1 MFLIS
6 ALSIVFIV
14 LMFFGYNSF
23 IQTTK
28 PVMMGAKQQEKVNW
42 WNLVIIL
49 VLGLI
54 VRYVLAKI
62 DSGYEVDMNCF
73 SYWSDQVYNDG
84 FAAFYNSGTFA
95 DYPPGYMYILWVVGL
110 FRHAFPALA
119 GSTVALK
126 MPAMLCDLLTGVL
139 VYKIANRRFDSLG
152 ATFLTCLYVFNP
164 VVLIDSAMWGQVDSV
179 FTLFVAIMI
188 YLVAEKK
195 LIPAYF
201 VFAIGILV
209 KPQTLILTPILGLG
223 ILDQVFFHNFSA
235 KKFFKNLGFGLLA
248 IVLMYVC
255 VLPYAFDV
263 YWVNYAA
270 KTVAEGTIADTFL
283 PVTGNI
289 AIASTSIFT
298 RGIQSLLG
306 AIALYAGT
314 LTSYK
319 FVTVN
324 AYNFWE
330 IFKLNWHDQAEIG
343 FGLPYSTWGT
353 IFIVL
358 ICLGA
363 LVVSILNRKSQNGSK
378 YFFLGAFI
386 VAGFFTL
393 SVRVHERYMFPAF
406 VLLLLAYLY
415 KPKREYILLYLSL
428 VFAQVSNIWH
438 AFKFYD
444 PNNFD
449 WEAMYP
455 RVIGAIHAIIFV
467 CFVVILVKNFVLKRD
482 EIEKETEDD
491 EVLFVANTPEAV
503 EERRQY
509 WKPRR
514 SDEKIKFTKF
524 DWIAIVAITIIYG
537 VIALYNLG
545 DKDAPQT
552 HWETR
557 TPGDCITL
565 DFSNKTANLTSI
577 AYYDG
582 YYENREFYLEES
594 ADGVNWTAV
603 AVNGQDVNSLGGEAA
618 KFSMSSVF
626 CWGTASFYSTQPF
639 LRLRCISNE
648 TVLNELVFFDETGA
662 VVTPVN
668 AEAYA
673 ALFDENVKYPGE
685 STFRDST
692 YFDEI
697 YHARTAYEMTQNVYN
712 YEWTHP
718 PLGKFIISIGVR
730 IFGMCP
736 FGWRIMG
743 TLFGIAMLPIFY
755 LFTRRLFGKTWIST
769 VTTVLFA
776 ADFMHFAQTR
786 IATIDVYVTFFIIL
800 MYYFMYRYYRMSFN
814 DTPLVKTFIP
824 LLLCGI
830 SMGLGCACKWPGVY
844 AGIGLAVIFFYTIFV
859 RFMEYRYACND
870 PDGESNGISHDKVIK
885 NFLKNILYTFGF
897 CVLAFVII
905 PGSIYTLSY
914 IPFNNGTDMGLIQR
928 MLKNQIDMWE
938 YHSDLDATH
947 PFSSTWYEWPIMKR
961 PIWYYNKTLANGLQE
976 NISAF
981 GNPAVWWA
989 GIPAFLYMLF
999 RVVTR
1004 KDKKATFLCI
1014 GYLAQLIPWTGVTRC
1029 TFIYHYFPSVP
1040 FVVIMV
1046 GYSMYCLA
1054 YRTENEKTRRTV
1066 IISCMVYAAIVVGLF
1081 AMFYPVLSG
1090 YPIHAEY
1097 ALKWLRWFKDSWVL
1111 VSG

>member
-1 MFLIS
+1 
-6 ALSIVFIV
+6 
-14 LMFFGYNSF
+14 
-23 IQTTK
+23 
-28 PVMMGAKQQEKVNW
+28 
-42 WNLVIIL
+42 
-49 VLGLI
+49 
-54 VRYVLAKI
+54 
-62 DSGYEVDMNCF
+62 MN
-73 SYWSDQVYNDG
+73 
-84 FAAFYNSGTFA
+84 
-95 DYPPGYMYILWVVGL
+95 
-110 FRHAFPALA
+110 
-119 GSTVALK
+119 
-126 MPAMLCDLLTGVL
+126 
-139 VYKIANRRFDSLG
+139 
-152 ATFLTCLYVFNP
+152 
-164 VVLIDSAMWGQVDSV
+164 
-179 FTLFVAIMI
+179 AI
-188 YLVAEKK
+188 E
-195 LIPAYF
+195 
-201 VFAIGILV
+201 
-209 KPQTLILTPILGLG
+209 
-223 ILDQVFFHNFSA
+223 N
-235 KKFFKNLGFGLLA
+235 
-248 IVLMYVC
+248 
-255 VLPYAFDV
+255 
-263 YWVNYAA
+263 
-270 KTVAEGTIADTFL
+270 
-283 PVTGNI
+283 
-289 AIASTSIFT
+289 
-298 RGIQSLLG
+298 
-306 AIALYAGT
+306 
-314 LTSYK
+314 
-319 FVTVN
+319 
-324 AYNFWE
+324 
-330 IFKLNWHDQAEIG
+330 
-343 FGLPYSTWGT
+343 
-353 IFIVL
+353 
-358 ICLGA
+358 
-363 LVVSILNRKSQNGSK
+363 
-378 YFFLGAFI
+378 
-386 VAGFFTL
+386 
-393 SVRVHERYMFPAF
+393 
-406 VLLLLAYLY
+406 
-415 KPKREYILLYLSL
+415 
-428 VFAQVSNIWH
+428 
-438 AFKFYD
+438 
-444 PNNFD
+444 
-449 WEAMYP
+449 
-455 RVIGAIHAIIFV
+455 
-467 CFVVILVKNFVLKRD
+467 
-482 EIEKETEDD
+482 
-491 EVLFVANTPEAV
+491 
-503 EERRQY
+503 
-509 WKPRR
+509 
-514 SDEKIKFTKF
+514 
-524 DWIAIVAITIIYG
+524 
-537 VIALYNLG
+537 
-545 DKDAPQT
+545 
-552 HWETR
+552 
-557 TPGDCITL
+557 
-565 DFSNKTANLTSI
+565 
-577 AYYDG
+577 DG

-648 TVLNELVFFDETGA
+648 TVLNELVFLDETGA

-814 DTPLVKTFIP
+814 DTPLVKTFVP

-870 PDGESNGISHDKVIK
+870 PEGESNGISHEMVIK
-885 NFLKNILYTFGF
+885 NFLKNVLYTFGF

-905 PGSIYTLSY
+905 PGTIYTLSY

-999 RVVTR
+999 RMIAR
-1004 KDKKATFLCI
+1004 KDKKATFLSI

-1040 FVVIMV
+1040 FVIIMV
-1046 GYSMYCLA
+1046 GYSMYCLT
-1054 YRTENEKTRRTV
+1054 YSTENVKTRRTV
-1066 IISCMVYAAIVVGLF
+1066 AISCMVYAAIAVGLF

-1090 YPIHAEY
+1090 YPIHVEY